1 MSRSYKKHPYC
12 TDGHRRTTKET
23 KQIANRCV
31 RRRNK
36 RIVSGYLY
44 REKKY
49 CDILPL
55 DGMLYKKFYNS
66 WEIHDWISRW
76 TKQEAIYEWEH
87 PHWIYD
93 IHRDE
98 WYHRWNDFD
107 TREEMK
113 QYWAKYY
120 RRK

>member
-1 MSRSYKKHPYC
+1 MARSYKKHPYC
-12 TDGHRRTTKET
+12 TDGHCRTTKEI

-36 RIVSGYLY
+36 RIVFGYLY
-44 REKKY
+44 RELNY
-49 CDILPL
+49 RDTLPL
-55 DGMLYKKFYNS
+55 DGMSYKRFYNS
-66 WEIHDWISRW
+66 WDIHDWISRW
-76 TKQEAIYEWEH
+76 TKAEAIHKWEH

-93 IHRDE
+93 PYRDE
-98 WYHRWNDFD
+98 WYHSWDDFN
-107 TREEMK
+107 TKEEME

>member
-12 TDGHRRTTKET
+12 TDGHRHTTKET

-31 RRRNK
+31 RRNK

-44 REKKY
+44 REKNY
-49 CDILPL
+49 RDVLPL
-55 DGMLYKKFYNS
+55 DGMLYKRFYNS
-66 WEIHDWISRW
+66 WDIHDWISRW
-76 TKQEAIYEWEH
+76 TKAEAIHKWEH
-87 PHWIYD
+87 PHWIYNPYK
-93 IHRDE
+93 DE
-98 WYHRWNDFD
+98 WWHIWDDFS
-107 TREEMK
+107 TREEME